1 MHKSFI
7 INNLEFAQNQLK
19 IVDSFDV
26 SLLNRLEEILS
37 VQDKT
42 LVNFELIGTGKQFRQ
57 PSLQLHVKANLP
69 VTCQRCLDQMTVNL
83 VLNFHYLVCDAGKDA
98 PSDDDE
104 IDWLESNHEMNV
116 LELIEDELLLAMPIA
131 PTHAE
136 ACNKASM
143 QSGEKPNP
151 FAVLKGKIK

>member
-26 SLLNRLEEILS
+26 SLMTRLEEILS

-69 VTCQRCLDQMTVNL
+69 VTCQRCLNQMTVNL
-83 VLNFHYLVCDAGKDA
+83 ALNFHYLVCDAGKDA
-98 PSDDDE
+98 PNDDDE

-116 LELIEDELLLAMPIA
+116 LELIEDELLLALPIA